1 MSEPVLLTIWA
12 PAEASLTEKKSEFIA
27 NAFPCETEEEAAA
40 LIASV
45 RERHRDARHVC
56 FAYSASFGQRTRLS
70 DDGEPSGTA
79 GVPILNLIRQN
90 GLCNVC
96 VTVTRYFGG
105 ILLGAP
111 GLVRAYSASA
121 RDALASAGRAAYSSV
136 SRYRLSLAYGEYEK
150 IRTLIEK
157 HGAAP
162 EKADFAERVVLTYTV
177 GEKDAPALRALLS
190 EVSGGKLIPDPLGT
204 ERVKRKLS

>member
-1 MSEPVLLTIWA
+1 MADPVLFTVWS
-12 PAEASLTEKKSEFIA
+12 PAETVLTEKKSEFIA
-27 NAFPCETEEEAAA
+27 NAFPCETEEDAAA

-56 FAYSASFGQRTRLS
+56 FAYSAAFGQRTRQS

-111 GLVRAYSASA
+111 GLVRAYSAAA
-121 RDALASAGRAAYSSV
+121 RDALAAAGRAAYSAV
-136 SRYRLSLAYGEYEK
+136 ARYRLPLAYGEYEK

-157 HGAAP
+157 HGGEP
-162 EKADFAERVVLTYTV
+162 EKADFAERVVLTYAV
-177 GEKDAPALRALLS
+177 GEDGAPALLSLLS
-190 EVSGGKLIPDPLGT
+190 EVSGGKLIPEPLGT